1 MKTYD
6 KSLTEV
12 WEWKEKVYEETKGLS
27 IEDYLIK
34 IKENAD
40 AILSKNQ
47 INLIPIAFTEKQ
59 KKIA

>member
-12 WEWKEKVYEETKGLS
+12 WDWKEKVYDETKALS
-27 IEDYLIK
+27 AEDYIIK
-34 IKENAD
+34 FKRDVD

-47 INLIPIAFTEKQ
+47 INLITTSLPDKQ
-59 KKIA
+59 KKVA